1 MLNNFTIKQK
11 LIMILVLIIISSC
24 SLIFVAFN
32 NSGKTELS
40 FNEYDQAAVESQ
52 KYILMI
58 NRDMNYTSR
67 LTRSI
72 MLGDDFNKNFTKLE
86 NYIDAIDSHFANFTQ
101 AASKLRDKKVAKQL
115 TQLAK
120 RSEKDTMAFLN
131 DGRQRMAAIQH
142 VERTPEV
149 LQDAWQGYKTGASP
163 LANSARVSFK
173 ALVELEDSVKSTIHN
188 SALSSIQQMKNRL
201 LGVSVFFLILNFAL
215 ILIIIKSILSSIEK
229 AKSTVEQI
237 QKNSDLTQR
246 IDLNAK
252 DEIGQLSNS
261 IDKMLCTF
269 QESIKTVSST
279 STQLASTADGVSSI
293 TTSTSHSVNEQQRE
307 LDLVA
312 TAMNEM
318 TSTVMEVAQNA
329 NNAESFAL
337 ETDKEAQQGKQV
349 VNSTIKTIETLAQ
362 EIERASSVINNLEH
376 DSHQIGSIL
385 DVIKGIA
392 EQTNLLALNAA
403 IEAARAG
410 EQGRGFAV
418 VADEV
423 RSLASRTQESTEEI
437 QQMIEKLQQGTKTA
451 VSVMQQSQ
459 TYANDSVNNARVAG
473 DALAAIT
480 NSVTQ
485 ISDMNTQI
493 ATAAEE
499 QGAVAEEIN
508 TNIVN
513 INHAA
518 ETTASGAEETSR
530 ESENVANLASDL
542 KKIVNQFKV

>member
-1 MLNNFTIKQK
+1 
-11 LIMILVLIIISSC
+11 MILVLIIISSC

-32 NSGKTELS
+32 NSGKTEQS

-142 VERTPEV
+142 IDRTPEV
-149 LQDAWQGYKTGASP
+149 LQDTWQGYKTGASP

-173 ALVELEDSVKSTIHN
+173 SLVELEDTVKKTIHS
-188 SALSSIQQMKNRL
+188 SALGSIQQMKNRL

-246 IDLNAK
+246 IDLDAK

-279 STQLASTADGVSSI
+279 STQLASTADGVSNI
-293 TTSTSHSVNEQQRE
+293 TTSTFHSVNEQQRE

-459 TYANDSVNNARVAG
+459 TYANDSVDNARIAG
-473 DALAAIT
+473 EALTAIT
-480 NSVTQ
+480 DSVTQ

-513 INHAA
+513 ISHAA

-530 ESENVANLASDL
+530 ESENVANLASNL
-542 KKIVNQFKV
+542 KKIVKQFKV